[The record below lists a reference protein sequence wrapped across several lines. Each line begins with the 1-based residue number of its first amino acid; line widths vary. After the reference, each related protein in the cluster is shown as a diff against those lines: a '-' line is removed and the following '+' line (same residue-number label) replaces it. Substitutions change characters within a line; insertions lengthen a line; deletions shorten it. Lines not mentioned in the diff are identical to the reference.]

1 MKMFSSR
8 FLAEALAFDPR
19 LELDEKAND
28 LHVQGL
34 FCAVSC
40 VLASPNIVKRLK
52 LRATSVSPEL
62 VVPGQ

>member
-1 MKMFSSR
+1 MKMFLSR

-19 LELDEKAND
+19 LELDEKVND

-40 VLASPNIVKRLK
+40 VLASPNIVKRKK
-52 LRATSVSPEL
+52 LRATRVTHELIVS
-62 VVPGQ
+62 GQ